1 MSQEN
6 VEVVRRA
13 VGAFRDG
20 RLDEALAIFDPNVE
34 WQTATDEPDAYRP
47 YRGLAGIAE
56 LVETWRDIWAEGFER
71 SVQLEELID
80 AGPHV
85 IVPMR
90 PRLRGRSSGV
100 EVDVPETYV
109 LTFRGEK
116 VAEVREYRTKEEAL
130 EAVGLSA
137 QDPHADP

>member
-6 VEVVRRA
+6 VEIVRRA
-13 VGAFRDG
+13 VEAFRDG
-20 RLDEALAIFDPNVE
+20 RLDEVLLIFDPNVE
-34 WQTATDEPDAYRP
+34 WHTAADEPDAYRP

-71 SVQLEELID
+71 AVQLEELID

-90 PRLRGRSSGV
+90 PRLRGRASGV

-109 LTFRGEK
+109 LTFRGGGG
-116 VAEVREYRTKEEAL
+116 AGGRESRNKE
-130 EAVGLSA
+130 
-137 QDPHADP
+137 